1 MRVGPAPPFLLP
13 FGQQYLHNR
22 VQQVHIDDVARLIAH
37 IVPLGRGSRAVMS
50 DCVRNPTCRRIA
62 LTVMRFPEPKRPWER
77 EHRKQRN
84 ARRRALRVS
93 EQIATTPKAGPDPA
107 STQQPTSGWKDIL
120 GLAVGIGVI
129 ILGGLAGLGTADF
142 GVQEGRIAKYHN

>member
-62 LTVMRFPEPKRPWER
+62 VTVMRFPEPKRPWER

-84 ARRRALRVS
+84 ARRRALRFA
-93 EQIATTPKAGPDPA
+93 ETTAPQNPLPDPTPSHQA
-107 STQQPTSGWKDIL
+107 MSGWKDIL
-120 GLAVGIGVI
+120 GLAVGVGII
-129 ILGGLAGLGTADF
+129 ILGALSGAVGSVGLGPSAESGSSST
-142 GVQEGRIAKYHN
+142 